1 MKVLQI
7 ITRVNQGGTARWL
20 EKLALE
26 LTSPDWE
33 SVLVAGVVGKNEI
46 EDACFEKLQG
56 IRVHQLGKDKGP
68 LKDFLALIELRKLLK
83 KHNPDVVNTH
93 TSKAGVLGRIAVST
107 IRNKNIRLIH
117 TFHGHLLYGYF
128 SKPLTTLIILIEKFM
143 SRFTHQYIVAG
154 KTVRDQLIEVG
165 IGDNRKY
172 SIIYPGVSTPVKLD
186 SQIIRRKY
194 GIPQES
200 IVVGWMGRFESI
212 KAPFRVLEL
221 AEHFPKMVFLMAGS
235 GSLFET
241 VKSMAPS
248 NLILPGWSDANEIW
262 SISDIALL
270 TSENEA
276 LPIALI
282 EAGLNGI
289 PSVAEHV
296 GSVSEVVLDEQ
307 TGYLCNSFEQRE
319 QALSNLS
326 RDSHLRTEMGKK
338 ANIHCSSS
346 FSLENFRKNHI
357 LAYLGKSTD
366 EIG

>member
-20 EKLALE
+20 EKLTLE

-33 SVLVAGVVGKNEI
+33 SVLVAGAVGKNEI

-56 IRVHQLGKDKGP
+56 IKVHQLGKSKGP

-83 KHNPDVVNTH
+83 MHNPDVVNTH

-107 IRNKNIRLIH
+107 IQNRNIRVIH

-128 SKPLTTLIILIEKFM
+128 SKPLTNLIILIEKLM
-143 SRFTHQYIVAG
+143 SRFTDQYIVAG

-165 IGDNRKY
+165 IGDDLKY

-186 SQIIRRKY
+186 SHSLRRKY

-200 IVVGWMGRFESI
+200 IVIGWMGRFEGI

-221 AEHFPKMVFLMAGS
+221 AEHFPKMVFLMAGN

-248 NLILPGWSDANEIW
+248 NLLLPGWSDANEIW

-289 PSVAEHV
+289 PSVAEDV

-307 TGYLCNSFEQRE
+307 TGYLCKTFEQRV
-319 QALSNLS
+319 QALSTLTRNS
-326 RDSHLRTEMGKK
+326 YLRAEMGEK

-357 LAYLGKSTD
+357 RAYLGKPTD